1 MTIDVGEKCIA
12 RVIKVLPF
20 GAFVE
25 TESGDQGLLAISDID
40 WEPVTDI
47 TAALSVGDELEVEV
61 IATEEGRIRFSRKA
75 LLPKPA
81 GYERVEEEQRARKKR
96 MAEATHLSLSDY
108 DHENERHVEISIW
121 PEGTMIV
128 SRRIETNRD
137 YLANDAP
144 VPDDWSDD
152 QKLAFSSGQELIAFC
167 KRLTDELIQACF
179 VFFDAGEEVDS
190 DDARDAI
197 EAALAK
203 AVFKLDGSSATEPG
217 DEQLEQLLEFPR

>member
-167 KRLTDELIQACF
+167 QSRLSKIKCPRSVDFEAELPRTPTGKLLKRLLKDRYWG
-179 VFFDAGEEVDS
+179 D
-190 DDARDAI
+190 R
-197 EAALAK
+197 
-203 AVFKLDGSSATEPG
+203 SS
-217 DEQLEQLLEFPR
+217 RII